1 MVLYLLEFWDADWHW
16 VLLEWML
23 VDILAKQFVFADSD
37 AVIQS
42 LEFLLETL
50 LDVSFFN
57 PVENEEARD
66 GEECEPDEELY

>member
-1 MVLYLLEFWDADWHW
+1 
-16 VLLEWML
+16 ML
-23 VDILAKQFVFADSD
+23 VDVLAEQFVFADSD

-57 PVENEEARD
+57 PVENEEARH